1 MPQVRAR
8 HTWYMVTTYPGSASS
23 EPWLIATATLGP
35 APPMPPAIPVD
46 APKLPP
52 VTALKTLARV
62 GRFVRPY
69 QRQVVF
75 AAIALVFAAA
85 AVLAIGQG
93 LKFVIDRGFAAGSA
107 AELDRSLAL
116 MLGVIV
122 VMAAATYCRFYFV
135 SWLGERVTADL
146 RRAVFDHLLALPPG
160 YFEVMRTGE
169 VISRLTNDT
178 TMLETVIG
186 SSASMAIRNLLL
198 MIGGLVMLAL
208 TSGKLTLL
216 VLVGVPVVLVPII
229 LFGRRVRKLA
239 RSSQDR
245 VGEVGAYVDE
255 ALHEIRTVQAYG
267 HEDEDRRQFGARVEE
282 AFGTA
287 LQRIRQRALLVATVI
302 LLVFGAVGV
311 ILWIGG
317 HDVVAGRISP
327 GQLSAFVFYA
337 VIVAGAAGT
346 ISEVI
351 GDLQR
356 AAGATERLFELLVI
370 EPEIRAPAGPVPLPS
385 PARGTVQFRDVT
397 FHYPSRPD
405 AAALDDFALVV
416 EAGEKVAL
424 VGPSGAGKTTVF
436 QLLLR
441 FYDPQRGSVRIDD
454 VDLRAADPADVRA
467 HVAVVPQEPVI
478 FAASVLDN
486 VRYGRPGAT
495 DAEVRAACD
504 AAYATEFVELL
515 PDELESHLGERG
527 VRLSGGQRQRLAI
540 ARAILADRPILLLDE
555 ATSALDAESERM
567 VQLALER
574 LMAGRTVLIIAHRL
588 ATIRHSDRIA
598 VMERGR
604 IIATG
609 THDELTRSN
618 PLYSRL
624 AALQFG
630 AAEGR
635 PAELLG
641 RASG

>member
-1 MPQVRAR
+1 MAR
-8 HTWYMVTTYPGSASS
+8 SGA
-23 EPWLIATATLGP
+23 
-35 APPMPPAIPVD
+35 AIPID

-62 GRFVRPY
+62 GRFLKPY
-69 QRQVVF
+69 RRQVVF

-93 LKFVIDRGFAAGSA
+93 LKFVIDRGFAAGNA
-107 AELDRSLAL
+107 AELDRMLAVMLAVIALLAL
-116 MLGVIV
+116 
-122 VMAAATYCRFYFV
+122 ATYTRFYFV

-146 RRAVFDHLLALPPG
+146 RRAVFDHLMSMPPG
-160 YFEVMRTGE
+160 YFEMMRTGE

-198 MIGGLVMLAL
+198 MTGGLVMLAL
-208 TSGKLTLL
+208 TSAKLTLM
-216 VLVGVPVVLVPII
+216 VLVGVPVVVIPII
-229 LFGRRVRKLA
+229 LFGRRVRRLA
-239 RSSQDR
+239 RESQDR
-245 VGEVGAYVDE
+245 VGDVGAYVDE

-267 HEDEDRRQFGARVEE
+267 HEAEDRRQFGGRVER

-287 LQRIRQRALLVATVI
+287 VQRVRQRAFLVATVI

-317 HDVVAGRISP
+317 HDVVAGRLSA

-337 VIVAGAAGT
+337 VIVASAVGT
-346 ISEVI
+346 VSEVI

-356 AAGATERLFELLVI
+356 AGGATERIFELLEI
-370 EPEIRAPAGPVPLPS
+370 EPSIRAPVHPAPLPL
-385 PARGTVQFRDVT
+385 PARGTVAFRDVT

-405 AAALDDFALVV
+405 AAALQDFSLDVA
-416 EAGEKVAL
+416 AGEKVAL

-441 FYDPQRGSVRIDD
+441 FYDPQQGSVTIDG
-454 VDLRAADPADVRA
+454 VDLTAADPAIVRQRL
-467 HVAVVPQEPVI
+467 AVVPQEPVI

-486 VRYGRPGAT
+486 VRYGRP
-495 DAEVRAACD
+495 DASEADVHAACD
-504 AAYATEFVELL
+504 AAFATEFIDRL
-515 PDELESHLGERG
+515 PEGFASYLGERG

-540 ARAILADRPILLLDE
+540 ARAILADRPVLLLDE
-555 ATSALDAESERM
+555 ATSSLDAESERM

-574 LMAGRTVLIIAHRL
+574 LMIGRTVLIIAHRL
-588 ATIRHSDRIA
+588 ATVRHADRIA

-618 PLYSRL
+618 ALYSRL
-624 AALQFG
+624 SALQFG
-630 AAEGR
+630 AGR
-635 PAELLG
+635 PAGADEDVAAEVRPALQ
-641 RASG
+641 